1 VSGGALTPR
10 PRPRPEVDRRVA
22 RIWVTATLLALL
34 VLVVVANLV

>member
-1 VSGGALTPR
+1 
-10 PRPRPEVDRRVA
+10 VDRRVA